1 MNTYT
6 SETVEFFTLVLTSGV
21 IAATALAIASL
32 ISFTLVL
39 VLFRE
44 RATAAAVVP
53 AGMPAVDPV
62 FEVRP
67 QSISPAVPGYGER
80 TATIAG

>member
-44 RATAAAVVP
+44 RAAAVAP
-53 AGMPAVDPV
+53 AGMPAAEPAFD
-62 FEVRP
+62 VRP
-67 QSISPAVPGYGER
+67 QSISLAAPAYGER
-80 TATIAG
+80 TAAIAG